1 MTAKNFASWLRLLD
15 VAWRALDDPARLTLN
30 DLVRISLAEQPLPD
44 NVLALEIL
52 EDCSYAAP
60 ISLSGMLAGW
70 SASDQ
75 QSDDDKDRSIGT
87 LKPREAV
94 DNAAEL
100 GTCPIIASTTNGA
113 EEIPCAG
120 QTLQQQTIV
129 NVEDGLLDDLEDL
142 DFDECLI

>member
-1 MTAKNFASWLRLLD
+1 M
-15 VAWRALDDPARLTLN
+15 
-30 DLVRISLAEQPLPD
+30 
-44 NVLALEIL
+44 
-52 EDCSYAAP
+52 
-60 ISLSGMLAGW
+60 
-70 SASDQ
+70 
-75 QSDDDKDRSIGT
+75 
-87 LKPREAV
+87 V

-100 GTCPIIASTTNGA
+100 GTRPITASTTNGA